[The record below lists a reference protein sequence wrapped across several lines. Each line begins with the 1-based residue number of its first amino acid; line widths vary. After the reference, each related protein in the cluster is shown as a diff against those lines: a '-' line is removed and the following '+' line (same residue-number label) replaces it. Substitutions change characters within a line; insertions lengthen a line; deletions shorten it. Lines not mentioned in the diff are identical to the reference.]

1 MNALSL
7 VSIPK
12 NDREDNTLTGLV
24 ERLEARDAEAN
35 PDRTVQLSKVRMT
48 VDGTLVVPS
57 VQGSFAMTEW
67 ARGQLARSV
76 GVNWERFFQNAR
88 PTDVAEEMNRRFDR
102 ATETVK
108 LRSVS
113 RVSESTEATGT
124 ITALVSPDYSP
135 VPDAVIGNVLRDALA
150 SVNHDT
156 KILRCT
162 TTDLTTS
169 YVVRVGERLTP
180 NAEVGAVEGCL
191 YVRNSGVGF
200 ARLVVGLLLHRLACK
215 NGLIVSLPGAV
226 LVRSIHRGIDLGKV
240 RERLS
245 ERLRG
250 LPERIN
256 TSARLLAESTKIE
269 VTNVELEVR
278 DLLRDARLPL
288 RLVPSVMAAYL
299 REPSRTRF
307 GVSQAITLA
316 AQNESPEVRFDLER
330 AAGLYLS
337 AA

>member
-7 VSIPK
+7 VYSTAIPK
-12 NDREDNTLTGLV
+12 SDREDTTLAGLV
-24 ERLEARDAEAN
+24 ERLELRDAETL

-48 VDGTLVVPS
+48 ANGTLVVPG
-57 VQGSFAMTEW
+57 VQGSYGLTEW
-67 ARGQLARSV
+67 ARGQLSRTV
-76 GVNWERFFQNAR
+76 GLNFGRYFSNAR
-88 PTDVAEEMNRRFDR
+88 PTDVAEEMNRRFSR

-135 VPDAVIGNVLRDALA
+135 VPDALVGGVLRDTL
-150 SVNHDT
+150 SGVNGDT

-200 ARLVVGLLLHRLACK
+200 APPRRRAPTSPARMQERPHRLPPWRH
-215 NGLIVSLPGAV
+215 PG
-226 LVRSIHRGIDLGKV
+226 SIHSSRARHREGSRAPRDGSPRATRAHQHEGPAPGRVHEDRGI
-240 RERLS
+240 ERRTRS
-245 ERLRG
+245 PRLAPRRPSSPSSRPFG
-250 LPERIN
+250 
-256 TSARLLAESTKIE
+256 
-269 VTNVELEVR
+269 
-278 DLLRDARLPL
+278 DG
-288 RLVPSVMAAYL
+288 LVP
-299 REPSRTRF
+299 P
-307 GVSQAITLA
+307 
-316 AQNESPEVRFDLER
+316 
-330 AAGLYLS
+330 
-337 AA
+337 